1 MSYWI
6 GGLAALVC
14 FALNRALFLRVGY
27 RTVTTYSPV
36 LEEACKTFPAY
47 VLGAAIWPVH
57 VVFGAIEGAYDFYTN
72 QKSGAAAALLSVL
85 GHTLFGAATVA
96 VLALADSIAAAM
108 VAGSVLHVAWNLAM
122 VRFFP

>member
-14 FALNRALFLRVGY
+14 FALNRALFLRLGY
-27 RTVTTYSPV
+27 KTVTTYSPV

-47 VLGAAIWPVH
+47 ALGAAILPVH

-72 QKSGAAAALLSVL
+72 RKDGAAAALFSLL
-85 GHTLFGAATVA
+85 GHALFGAATVA
-96 VLALADSIAAAM
+96 ALALSGSVALGAAAGC
-108 VAGSVLHVAWNLAM
+108 ALHIAWNLAM